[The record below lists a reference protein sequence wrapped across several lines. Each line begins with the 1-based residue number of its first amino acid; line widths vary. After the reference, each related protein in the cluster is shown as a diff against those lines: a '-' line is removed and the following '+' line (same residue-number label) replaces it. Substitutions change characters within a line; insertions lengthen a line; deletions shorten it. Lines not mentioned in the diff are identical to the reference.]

1 MVSAHTV
8 KHLRMPAFIHE
19 SQACTFSAS
28 TRTRREDYPVR
39 FRQNC
44 ESTAR
49 ALDYV
54 NQFAAP
60 HVSQF
65 VTSQQDPRYNMHEDY
80 SNKKNRGRQIGGYK
94 DGEVMDTG
102 STARSLPKLDHAA
115 LGRYFSDL
123 LSDIREPLPSRGQE
137 LNADLPEN
145 IAELVFRTISGRRY
159 CYLSRKRSAVYRD
172 AALQSL
178 AKHIALQQPIRFYYD
193 IGGGY
198 HAGINPTD
206 LSLTFEPGLG
216 EILMVRQISLLA
228 RELAALYPHGIR
240 FTLVID
246 NLCALL
252 VNDIPLEK
260 TEAFVRKL
268 RAMIQSL
275 DSPVDID
282 LLVESEHFSPDD
294 YDCGVDTV
302 PAGESLDTAAMTNVS
317 RFLGRHCGAQEAS
330 MRIALYHSI
339 SEQTDRNIN
348 SLLDDI
354 RMTQRATPET
364 FPFRPFPGG
373 ASRIQAGEL
382 ALFVDE
388 HGNCKPALVT
398 TENYERVR
406 LFELDLGLEISGR
419 PAPVLVGVRE

>member
-1 MVSAHTV
+1 MDS
-8 KHLRMPAFIHE
+8 
-19 SQACTFSAS
+19 S
-28 TRTRREDYPVR
+28 
-39 FRQNC
+39 
-44 ESTAR
+44 STAR
-49 ALDYV
+49 NLPAL
-54 NQFAAP
+54 N
-60 HVSQF
+60 
-65 VTSQQDPRYNMHEDY
+65 
-80 SNKKNRGRQIGGYK
+80 
-94 DGEVMDTG
+94 
-102 STARSLPKLDHAA
+102 HAA
-115 LGRYFSDL
+115 LDHYVSDL
-123 LSDIREPLPSRGQE
+123 LADIRGPLPSYDR
-137 LNADLPEN
+137 DLSVNQPED
-145 IAELVFRTISGRRY
+145 IAQSVFRTISSRRY

-172 AALQSL
+172 SALQSL

-198 HAGINPTD
+198 HAGISPTD

-216 EILMVRQISLLA
+216 EILMIRQISLLA

-252 VNDIPLEK
+252 VNDIPLEM

-275 DSPVDID
+275 NSRVDID
-282 LLVESEHFSPDD
+282 LLVESEHFSPGD
-294 YDCGVDTV
+294 YDREVDTV
-302 PAGESLDTAAMTNVS
+302 PAGESLDTAAIANVS
-317 RFLGRHCGAQEAS
+317 RFLGRHCDAQEAS
-330 MRIALYHSI
+330 MRIALYHRI

-364 FPFRPFPGG
+364 FPFRPFPGA

-388 HGNCKPALVT
+388 QGNCKQTLVT
-398 TENYERVR
+398 TENYECQR
-406 LFELDLGLEISGR
+406 LFKLDIGPEIGGR
-419 PAPVLVGVRE
+419 PFPILVGLRE

>member
-1 MVSAHTV
+1 
-8 KHLRMPAFIHE
+8 
-19 SQACTFSAS
+19 
-28 TRTRREDYPVR
+28 
-39 FRQNC
+39 
-44 ESTAR
+44 
-49 ALDYV
+49 
-54 NQFAAP
+54 
-60 HVSQF
+60 
-65 VTSQQDPRYNMHEDY
+65 
-80 SNKKNRGRQIGGYK
+80 
-94 DGEVMDTG
+94 MDSH
-102 STARSLPKLDHAA
+102 STARSLPELNHAA
-115 LGRYFSDL
+115 LERYIGDL
-123 LSDIREPLPSRGQE
+123 LADIRQPLPARDRGLSTDQ
-137 LNADLPEN
+137 PED

-172 AALQSL
+172 SALQSL

-198 HAGINPTD
+198 HAGISPTD

-216 EILMVRQISLLA
+216 EMLMVRQISLLA

-246 NLCALL
+246 NLCAVL

-282 LLVESEHFSPDD
+282 LLVESEHFSLSD
-294 YDCGVDTV
+294 YDRGVDTV

-317 RFLGRHCGAQEAS
+317 RFLGRHCDAQEAS
-330 MRIALYHSI
+330 MRIALYHHI

-354 RMTQRATPET
+354 RMTQRATPES
-364 FPFRPFPGG
+364 FPLPAVPG
-373 ASRIQAGEL
+373 RR
-382 ALFVDE
+382 F
-388 HGNCKPALVT
+388 
-398 TENYERVR
+398 ENP
-406 LFELDLGLEISGR
+406 GR
-419 PAPVLVGVRE
+419 

>member
-1 MVSAHTV
+1 MDS
-8 KHLRMPAFIHE
+8 
-19 SQACTFSAS
+19 S
-28 TRTRREDYPVR
+28 
-39 FRQNC
+39 
-44 ESTAR
+44 STAT
-49 ALDYV
+49 
-54 NQFAAP
+54 N
-60 HVSQF
+60 
-65 VTSQQDPRYNMHEDY
+65 
-80 SNKKNRGRQIGGYK
+80 
-94 DGEVMDTG
+94 
-102 STARSLPKLDHAA
+102 LPVLNHAA
-115 LGRYFSDL
+115 LKRYIGDL
-123 LSDIREPLPSRGQE
+123 LADIHEPLPSPGRE
-137 LNADLPEN
+137 LSANQPEDK
-145 IAELVFRTISGRRY
+145 AESIFRTISGRRY

-172 AALQSL
+172 SALQSL

-198 HAGINPTD
+198 HAGISPTD
-206 LSLTFEPGLG
+206 LSLTFEPSLG
-216 EILMVRQISLLA
+216 EMLMVRQISLLA

-260 TEAFVRKL
+260 TEAFVDKL
-268 RAMIQSL
+268 RAMVQYL

-282 LLVESEHFSPDD
+282 LLVESEHFSPGD
-294 YDCGVDTV
+294 YDRGVDTV
-302 PAGESLDTAAMTNVS
+302 PAGESLDTAAIANVS
-317 RFLGRHCGAQEAS
+317 RFLGRHCSAQEAS
-330 MRIALYHSI
+330 MRIALYHHI

-388 HGNCKPALVT
+388 HGNCKPALIT
-398 TENYERVR
+398 TENYESVR